1 MLKRWTAVLLS
12 LALLFSSA
20 LAMSTGPLMRLH
32 QIARGHTDCYLITV
46 EDTVVLV
53 DCGVDTDVNQ
63 SAQPL
68 LDYLEASGID
78 HVDAHFVTHWHDDHA
93 YLVNTLNERY
103 GLDSTVV
110 YGASPLLPA
119 RFQPLAHG
127 QYRQLRDGDSLS
139 IGPLQ
144 ILCVGPESPDV
155 TGENNRDSLNFLV
168 YYGNHRFLFTGDW
181 VDYTIRQRH
190 EHALD
195 KIDVLSFPHHG
206 LSPMCIKPATMRHL
220 SPRVI
225 LIPGSGANED
235 KVKAFALKEC
245 SLKRYPRF
253 YSCRDGHVHI
263 ISDGTSLWSAYNVEP
278 GVFPSGKLVP

>member
-1 MLKRWTAVLLS
+1 MRKGLAAVLITA
-12 LALLFSSA
+12 ALLFSAA
-20 LAMSTGPLMRLH
+20 LAMSTGPVMRLH

-53 DCGVDTDVNQ
+53 DCGVDTDAKQ
-63 SAQPL
+63 SGKPL
-68 LDYLEASGID
+68 LDYLAASGID

-93 YLVNTLNERY
+93 LLVNTLNELY
-103 GLDSTVV
+103 GTADSVV
-110 YGASPLLPA
+110 YGTSPFLPE
-119 RFQPLAHG
+119 RFQPLKNG
-127 QYRQLRDGDSLS
+127 EYRQLKDGDCFYV
-139 IGPLQ
+139 GPLQ
-144 ILCVGPESPDV
+144 ILCVGPERSDL
-155 TGENNRDSLNFLV
+155 TGEKNTDSLNFLV

-181 VDYTIRQRH
+181 VDYTIWQRH
-190 EHALD
+190 QNALN

-235 KVKAFALKEC
+235 KVKTFALKEC

-278 GVFPSGKLVP
+278 GEFPSGKLVP